1 MQEKEPF
8 RGSGSHMAFM
18 QAKNEML
25 IMESIEKDWK
35 SITQITREVR
45 LSSFTVRKRIKNL
58 LEDDLAIQKSQGTK
72 LMYKLKET

>member
-1 MQEKEPF
+1 
-8 RGSGSHMAFM
+8 MAFM